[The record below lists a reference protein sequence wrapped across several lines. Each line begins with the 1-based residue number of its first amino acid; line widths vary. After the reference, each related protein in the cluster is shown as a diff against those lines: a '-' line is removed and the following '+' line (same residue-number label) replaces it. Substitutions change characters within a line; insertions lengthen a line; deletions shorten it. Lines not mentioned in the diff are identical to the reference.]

1 MPCKLCGADQFRPW
15 LVGVPQLGSRT
26 PSRFAIERCEG
37 CGLLQ
42 TRPEPSPEELR
53 EAYGSAYTWKSNTGL
68 VSMLESLY
76 RQVLVRCDQA
86 RSVQFAARLA
96 NGKDILDIGCGDGL
110 LISEARRAGLLAYGI
125 DRPDAPLWSECDPAW
140 RSAGDIEA
148 LDLPSGRWDIV
159 SLFQVAEHLRDP
171 LGVLTKIH
179 SWLRPGGVL
188 VLQVPNAA
196 SAQASLLRRRWS
208 AFDVPRHLVHWTPA
222 TLTRA
227 LQQTGYEVVVIRY
240 ASLRDNGPAL
250 ASSLFPGFDPL
261 VERERTLAGHSRHP
275 AALALRRLLYLCL
288 VWICTPLTLLEAAA
302 RAGGCMTV
310 FARKTA

>member
-68 VSMLESLY
+68 
-76 RQVLVRCDQA
+76 
-86 RSVQFAARLA
+86 
-96 NGKDILDIGCGDGL
+96 
-110 LISEARRAGLLAYGI
+110 
-125 DRPDAPLWSECDPAW
+125 
-140 RSAGDIEA
+140 
-148 LDLPSGRWDIV
+148 
-159 SLFQVAEHLRDP
+159 
-171 LGVLTKIH
+171 
-179 SWLRPGGVL
+179 
-188 VLQVPNAA
+188 
-196 SAQASLLRRRWS
+196 
-208 AFDVPRHLVHWTPA
+208 
-222 TLTRA
+222 
-227 LQQTGYEVVVIRY
+227 
-240 ASLRDNGPAL
+240 
-250 ASSLFPGFDPL
+250 ASSLSPGLDPL
-261 VERERTLAGHSRHP
+261 VERERTLAGHSHHP

-310 FARKTA
+310 FARRAA